1 MYSTNQHVYSSTRS
15 GNNCNVRGQLE
26 KSYRHAHTLT
36 YSQQTRSSPFSSSKT
51 NDATVAVR
59 VYREQNPTTLVW
71 QHLNARWFTHSHL
84 KPIVYQN
91 HACSSQVCRKNLTTD
106 ATEKTRYWK
115 LLFHT
120 RHGHQQLQRWQKQKT
135 KNCIRA
141 AFVPHRYQLATS
153 FHSFDSE
160 RFSCTNAIWS
170 ELIKSHQLIT

>member
-1 MYSTNQHVYSSTRS
+1 MYSTNQHVYSSMRS
-15 GNNCNVRGQLE
+15 GNNCNVRGQLK

-91 HACSSQVCRKNLTTD
+91 HACIVARFAEKNLQPMQLKRH
-106 ATEKTRYWK
+106 ATENFCFIWDMATSSFSADKNRKQRTVSKQRLCHILINLQ
-115 LLFHT
+115 LLFT
-120 RHGHQQLQRWQKQKT
+120 
-135 KNCIRA
+135 
-141 AFVPHRYQLATS
+141 
-153 FHSFDSE
+153 HSTLNVSVVLTPSE
-160 RFSCTNAIWS
+160 ANW
-170 ELIKSHQLIT
+170 